1 MKKRLPVE
9 RPAPGETEMNTPL
22 RPKVRL
28 FAMAWMAAM
37 MTSCAAAAPVRP
49 ASDAVES
56 RGYEQS
62 MPMATAAPAAAPMEA
77 PAGGTTNSSVEP
89 QPAQQRLV
97 IRTAEMS
104 IVVSNTLEQINAIS
118 KLAAQYGGFV
128 VQSGTSKVGND
139 ALQGQITLRVDAK
152 NFDAALSDIRR
163 LAVDVQSENIRGE
176 DVTAE
181 FVDLEAQ
188 LKNLEAAEAQLNK
201 IMEQAFNTEDVLNVY
216 QQLTQIRGQ
225 IEQIKGRMKFLSQSA
240 ALSTINVNLIPDALA
255 QPVEVGGWRLEGV
268 AKDAVEALI
277 ATLQGLA
284 SITVWFV
291 IVILPVLVIFAIP
304 VVLVIWLIRRALRN
318 RKPVKPAA

>member
-1 MKKRLPVE
+1 
-9 RPAPGETEMNTPL
+9 
-22 RPKVRL
+22 
-28 FAMAWMAAM
+28 MAWMAAM

>member
-1 MKKRLPVE
+1 
-9 RPAPGETEMNTPL
+9 MNNRFTPKAL
-22 RPKVRL
+22 IG
-28 FAMAWMAAM
+28 AAGLMVM
-37 MTSCAAAAPVRP
+37 MLAACASPAAPAVPVGP
-49 ASDAVES
+49 ARDAVES
-56 RGYEQS
+56 RGYEQP

-77 PAGGTTNSSVEP
+77 PAGGATTGNSVESQQQA
-89 QPAQQRLV
+89 QPRLV
-97 IRTAEMS
+97 IRTADMT
-104 IVVSNTLEQINAIS
+104 IVVSNTQEQLDAIS

-128 VQSGTSKVGND
+128 VQSGTSKVGTD

-152 NFDAALSDIRR
+152 NFDKALGDIRR

-181 FVDLEAQ
+181 YVDLEAQ
-188 LKNLEAAEAQLNK
+188 LKNLEAAEAQLTK

-268 AKDAVEALI
+268 LKDAVEALI
-277 ATLQGLA
+277 GTLQGLA
-284 SITVWFV
+284 SIAVWFV
-291 IVILPVLVIFAIP
+291 IVVLPVLLIFAAP
-304 VVLVIWLIRRALRN
+304 VVLVIWLIRRARRS
-318 RKPVKPAA
+318 RKMTKPAA